1 MRGPSDA
8 ELLRDSISDPER
20 FKPIFERHYDSVRR
34 YACRRVGAHTGEDL
48 AAKTFLTAFSV
59 RASFDGRTESAR
71 AWLFGIANNEI
82 RHHLRAERSFLAA
95 WDRLPREAVEPD
107 HVDPERLDAIR
118 SGPAIE
124 QALRSLGEV
133 DRETFL
139 LAALGQLTYEEIAV
153 VMSIPVG
160 TVRSK
165 ISRVRRLLRER
176 LGPELAMTTRD
187 TEMPTSPEGP
197 A

>member
-1 MRGPSDA
+1 MREPSDA
-8 ELLRDSISDPER
+8 ELLRDSITEPER
-20 FKPIFERHYDSVRR
+20 FKPIFERHYDPVRR
-34 YACRRVGAHTGEDL
+34 YACRRVGAYAGEDL

-71 AWLFGIANNEI
+71 SWLFGIANNEI
-82 RHHLRAERSFLAA
+82 RHHVRAERSFLAA
-95 WDRLPREAVEPD
+95 WDRLPRETVEPD
-107 HVDPERLDAIR
+107 HVDAERLDAIR

-124 QALRSLGEV
+124 QALRSLEEV

-165 ISRVRRLLRER
+165 ISRVRLLLRER

-187 TEMPTSPEGP
+187 TEMPTSTEGP